1 MTRGG
6 VQAGAAESLSVPLA
20 SRREKACKVLWEAGG
35 PQAKSTLTALEQPLK
50 LPPYADLEH
59 GQ

>member
-1 MTRGG
+1 MTRGE
-6 VQAGAAESLSVPLA
+6 VQAGVAEGLSAPLA

-35 PQAKSTLTALEQPLK
+35 PQAKSALPALEQPPK

>member
-6 VQAGAAESLSVPLA
+6 VQADAVEGLSVPLA
-20 SRREKACKVLWEAGG
+20 GMWEKACKVLWEAGG
-35 PQAKSTLTALEQPLK
+35 PQAKSALPALEQHHK

>member
-6 VQAGAAESLSVPLA
+6 VQAGAVEGLSVPLA
-20 SRREKACKVLWEAGG
+20 GRWEKACKVLWEAGG
-35 PQAKSTLTALEQPLK
+35 PQAKSALPALEQHHK